1 MIGEDP
7 GRFVV
12 LSLIELRFAKCS
24 FLYRYGIP
32 NGSSD
37 AHQPELTHHLQNA
50 QKIVDVK
57 FDDSS
62 SALIIYN
69 GLLFLQLRYAS
80 NAEKLNVYCLQMQ
93 NLEIIEIR
101 VDFIC

>member
-1 MIGEDP
+1 MIREDP

-32 NGSSD
+32 NDSSD
-37 AHQPELTHHLQNA
+37 AHQPELTHHLKNA
-50 QKIVDVK
+50 RKIMDVK
-57 FDDSS
+57 FEESS

-69 GLLFLQLRYAS
+69 GFFLFLRLRYAS
-80 NAEKLNVYCLQMQ
+80 NAERLNV
-93 NLEIIEIR
+93 
-101 VDFIC
+101 